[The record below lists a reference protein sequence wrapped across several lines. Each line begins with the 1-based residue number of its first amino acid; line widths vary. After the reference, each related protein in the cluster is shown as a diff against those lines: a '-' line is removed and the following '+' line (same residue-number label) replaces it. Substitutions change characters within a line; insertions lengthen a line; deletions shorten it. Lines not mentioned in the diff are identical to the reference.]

1 MTTEQ
6 ITSLIGRSGML
17 KIRDKRYPLSIPIRV
32 VEVVKQFGKLRYQC
46 EVVGGVAGERS
57 FFDATTI
64 TLDNDLNEITAKM
77 HNQI

>member
-1 MTTEQ
+1 MTSNE
-6 ITSLIGRSGML
+6 IASIIGRSGML

-64 TLDNDLNEITAKM
+64 TLDNDLNEIPAKM
-77 HNQI
+77 NQNI